1 MRFRHNEESSEQ
13 ANVDMTPLIDVVFIL
28 LIFFILSAS
37 FQQDNQIN
45 VERPN
50 SKVTDATSSMS
61 LSVAIDQQKQ
71 VWIDNKVVEVASLT
85 SRVKQKVAQASN
97 VSVIIDVDKSVES
110 GLLIQVIDQV
120 RIAGGKQCR
129 RCHRVLTQ
137 INSIPS

>member
-50 SKVTDATSSMS
+50 SNVTDATSSMS

-71 VWIDNKVVEVASLT
+71 VWIDNKIVEVASLT

-120 RIAGGKQCR
+120 RIAG
-129 RCHRVLTQ
+129 VNNVAVATE
-137 INSIPS
+137 S

>member
-61 LSVAIDQQKQ
+61 LSVAIDQQMQ
-71 VWIDNKVVEVASLT
+71 VWIDNKIVEVASLT
-85 SRVKQKVAQASN
+85 SRVKQKVAKASN

-120 RIAGGKQCR
+120 RIAG
-129 RCHRVLTQ
+129 VNNVAVATE
-137 INSIPS
+137 S

>member
-50 SKVTDATSSMS
+50 SKATDATSSMS

-71 VWIDNKVVEVASLT
+71 VWIDNKIVKVASLT

-120 RIAGGKQCR
+120 RIAG
-129 RCHRVLTQ
+129 VNNVAVATE
-137 INSIPS
+137 S

>member
-71 VWIDNKVVEVASLT
+71 VWIDNKIVEVASLT

-120 RIAGGKQCR
+120 RIAG
-129 RCHRVLTQ
+129 VNNVAVATE
-137 INSIPS
+137 S

>member
-120 RIAGGKQCR
+120 RIAG
-129 RCHRVLTQ
+129 VNNVAVATE
-137 INSIPS
+137 S

>member
-50 SKVTDATSSMS
+50 SKVTDVTSSMS

-71 VWIDNKVVEVASLT
+71 VWIDNKIVEVASLT

-120 RIAGGKQCR
+120 RIAG
-129 RCHRVLTQ
+129 VNNVAVATE
-137 INSIPS
+137 S